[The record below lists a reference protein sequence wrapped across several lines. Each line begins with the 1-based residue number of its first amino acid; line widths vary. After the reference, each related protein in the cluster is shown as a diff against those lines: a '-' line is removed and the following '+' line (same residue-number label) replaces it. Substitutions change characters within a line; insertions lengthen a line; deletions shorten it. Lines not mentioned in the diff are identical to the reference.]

1 VERSEILAQV
11 QAVVRDV
18 LHRPD
23 LVLAD
28 EMTFEEAADWDSIAQ
43 VQMIVAIESRLDIR
57 FGLHELAT
65 LSSVAALIDAIAR
78 KLDRGTPCS
87 P

>member
-1 VERSEILAQV
+1 MERSEILAHV
-11 QAVVRDV
+11 HAVACDV

-23 LVLAD
+23 LTLAD

-43 VQMIVAIESRLDIR
+43 VQMFVAIESRLKIR
-57 FGLHELAT
+57 FDLRELAT
-65 LSSVAALIDAIAR
+65 LNSVAALIDAIAR